1 MKKTAIVIV
10 TASLLFSCQKKENKV
25 ELLPAVYSSL
35 EIKVGYTVDNAALV
49 DGKLN
54 YTMAAG
60 YKYSVTKLVYYL
72 SRVSLVKQDDSKI
85 ELGEYLFCDAFD
97 PSTNQLSFR
106 HIPAGDYKGI
116 SFNIGLDS
124 TLNISNRLPAATE
137 NINMQW
143 PDPMGGG
150 YHFLMLEGY
159 FTDSTGT
166 NGYAVHLGTSKP
178 LIKIML
184 DKPLHFEENSHL
196 SFNLLMNVNEWFRTP
211 VTYDFVT
218 DGNYTMGN
226 QALMMKIAGNGKDV
240 FSISP

>member
-1 MKKTAIVIV
+1 MKKTAIVLV

-35 EIKVGYTVDNAALV
+35 EIKLDYTVDNAALLN
-49 DGKLN
+49 GQMN
-54 YTMAAG
+54 YTTAAG
-60 YKYSVTKLVYYL
+60 YNYSVTKLVYYL
-72 SRVSLVKQDDSKI
+72 SRVSLVKQDNSKI
-85 ELGEYLFCDAFD
+85 EIGEYQFCDAFD
-97 PSTNQLSFR
+97 PSLNRLYFR
-106 HIPAGDYKGI
+106 HIPAGDYKAI
-116 SFNIGLDS
+116 VFNIGLDS
-124 TLNISNRLPAATE
+124 SLNISNRLPATTE

-166 NGYAVHLGTSKP
+166 NGYAVHLGTNKP
-178 LIKIML
+178 LINIML
-184 DKPLHFEENSHL
+184 DKSLHFEENSHL
-196 SFNLLMNVNEWFRTP
+196 SFNLVMNVNEWFRTP
-211 VTYDFVT
+211 DVYDFVK

-226 QALMMKIAGNGKDV
+226 QTTMMKIARNGKDV